1 MNYHQRAPALVLLFF
16 VDVLAYCQMLETGF
30 FSTGTIAESQNDFDL
45 ATPQIIPTDKP
56 LQIITFKNSS
66 ANTIEESKETFVH
79 VINRSLKGN
88 ISSSENQLK
97 NKQKIID
104 GLFNLHSCQCSCNY
118 ANRNYQE
125 EKLGK
130 LKLGDYLNQLMTLLK
145 QIFQLTIMKTL

>member
-30 FSTGTIAESQNDFDL
+30 FSTSTIAESQNDFDL

-66 ANTIEESKETFVH
+66 ANTIEESKETFAH
-79 VINRSLKGN
+79 VINQSLKGN

-97 NKQKIID
+97 
-104 GLFNLHSCQCSCNY
+104 
-118 ANRNYQE
+118 
-125 EKLGK
+125 
-130 LKLGDYLNQLMTLLK
+130 
-145 QIFQLTIMKTL
+145 